1 MIDIQELK
9 ELTKQFRVLL
19 VEDEDSAREEMKSI
33 LGRFF
38 KDVVIAID
46 GEDGLK
52 KFKKEKIDLIVTD
65 INMPR
70 MNGLEMAEK
79 IKSIAP
85 DINILVIS
93 AHNETNFF
101 IEAIKLGID
110 GFILKPV
117 DVKNLVQVLYKI
129 AKNLLVKKEAKEYE
143 KLLVQYQNIVD
154 KNEIVVKFDLNKKII
169 YVNKEFIK
177 TLGYEKE
184 EILNKT
190 LKDIIHFSDEN
201 YQKIDLIWEDIIK
214 NKKSFTEIIKCVTN
228 DQQIVYLKMLIS
240 PIVDDENNIIE
251 VISLCHNVSEMMK
264 PRKLLYDFLERAQEP
279 LIALVEIENYYNLVS
294 FFGEKIAQNIE
305 LKFEEYLNY
314 LVGDIFDHIFN
325 LENGLY
331 ALVVDLQKKDIS
343 YQKYIVE
350 LIKIQKKVNYLPIK
364 IDDFD
369 YDITIIMS
377 VSRGYYALENARI
390 GLNKIKDSNDS
401 FIIADGMLLEERRK
415 AQENLK
421 LLHILKNSIE
431 NKNVVCF
438 YQPIVDN
445 KTKKVSKFETLVR
458 IEYNNEIIPPAKFL
472 EIAKQS
478 VYYSKITEIV
488 LTEAFN
494 IINRLKTQ
502 NISINISEID
512 IERESIRELI
522 YDLIIKNKE
531 YADCLTFEL
540 LEDANIE
547 KYEVLSDFIKKV
559 KKLGVS
565 IAIDDFG
572 SGYSN
577 FIRLIN
583 YKPDF
588 LKIDGSLIKNIHN
601 DKYSY
606 SVVKA
611 IVELAKE
618 NNIKTIAEFV
628 ENEEIFNVV
637 KELGIDYSQGYYFG
651 KPSKFEE
658 IDEFKNI

>member
-1 MIDIQELK
+1 MIDIQDLK
-9 ELTKQFRVLL
+9 NLTKQFSVLL
-19 VEDEDSAREEMKSI
+19 VEDEESARIEMQNI
-33 LGRFF
+33 LERFF
-38 KDVVIAID
+38 KEVIIAEDGID
-46 GEDGLK
+46 GLE
-52 KFKKEKIDLIVTD
+52 KFQKEKVDLIVTD

-70 MNGLEMAEK
+70 MNGLEMAAK
-79 IKSIAP
+79 IKEISP
-85 DINILVIS
+85 DTNILVIS
-93 AHNETNFF
+93 AHNETSFF

-117 DVKNLVQVLYKI
+117 DIKNLVQVLYKI
-129 AKNLLVKKEAKEYE
+129 AKNLLLKKEAKEYE
-143 KLLVQYQNIVD
+143 KLLIQYQNIVD
-154 KNEIVVKFDLNKKII
+154 KTEIVVKFDLEKRITYIND
-169 YVNKEFIK
+169 EFIK
-177 TLGYEKE
+177 TLGYEKNE
-184 EILNKT
+184 VLNKT
-190 LKDIIHFSDEN
+190 LKELIHYSDE
-201 YQKIDLIWEDIIK
+201 YYEKLDEIWDEIIN
-214 NKKSFTEIIKCVTN
+214 NKKNFTSIIKCLTSN
-228 DQQIVYLKMLIS
+228 HEIVYLKMLIS
-240 PIVDDENNIIE
+240 PILDEENNIIE

-279 LIALVEIENYYNLVS
+279 LVVLVEIGNYYNLVS
-294 FFGEKIAQNIE
+294 FFGEKVAQNIE
-305 LKFEEYLNY
+305 VKFEEYLNY
-314 LVGDIFDHIFN
+314 LIGDMFDNIFN

-331 ALVVDLQKKDIS
+331 ALVTDLNKKDIS

-350 LIKIQKKVNYLPIK
+350 LIKIQKKINYLPIK

-369 YDITIIMS
+369 YDITILVS
-377 VSRGYYALENARI
+377 VSKGYYALENARI
-390 GLNKIKDSNDS
+390 GLNKIKESNDS

-445 KTKKVSKFETLVR
+445 KTQKIVKFETLVR
-458 IEYNNEIIPPAKFL
+458 IIYNDEVIPPIKFL

-478 VYYSKITEIV
+478 IYYSKITEMVI
-488 LTEAFN
+488 TEAFK
-494 IINRLKTQ
+494 IINKLKNQ
-502 NISINISEID
+502 NITINISEID

-531 YADCLTFEL
+531 YANCLTFEL

-547 KYEVLSDFIKKV
+547 KYEVLSEFILKV

-588 LKIDGSLIKNIHN
+588 LKIDGTLIKNIHK

-611 IVELAKE
+611 IVALAKE
-618 NNIKTIAEFV
+618 NNIKTVAEFV

-651 KPSKFEE
+651 KPKRFEE